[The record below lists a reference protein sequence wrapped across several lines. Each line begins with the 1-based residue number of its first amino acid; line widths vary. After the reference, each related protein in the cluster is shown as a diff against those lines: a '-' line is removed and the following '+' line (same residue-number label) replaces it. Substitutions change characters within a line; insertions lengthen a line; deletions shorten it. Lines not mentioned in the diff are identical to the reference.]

1 MGTKRVLGVSVC
13 PGKRIPQAE
22 AEQFLNH
29 IQQARGVDREF
40 ALRPDCFLP
49 NERTVRLFSATLDPQ
64 VDDALRDAKQVCIS
78 TEELQRLFVDK
89 TRIKDVR
96 VAPCYGFILPLNTE
110 GHVLI
115 ISAQVRN
122 ERGVWEEQSVG
133 LTNVAAVKDW
143 VQRRNWL

>member
-29 IQQARGVDREF
+29 IQQPKEVDREF
-40 ALRPDCFLP
+40 AFRPDGFLP
-49 NERTVRLFSATLDPQ
+49 NKRAVQLLSVTLDPK
-64 VDDALRDAKQVCIS
+64 VDDALRDAKQVQIL
-78 TEELQRLFVDK
+78 TKELQCLSVDK
-89 TRIKDVR
+89 TRIKDVC

-115 ISAQVRN
+115 IRAKVRN
-122 ERGVWEEQSVG
+122 ERGVWGEQSIG
-133 LTNVAAVKDW
+133 LTNVVTVKGW
-143 VQRRNWL
+143 VQRKGSL